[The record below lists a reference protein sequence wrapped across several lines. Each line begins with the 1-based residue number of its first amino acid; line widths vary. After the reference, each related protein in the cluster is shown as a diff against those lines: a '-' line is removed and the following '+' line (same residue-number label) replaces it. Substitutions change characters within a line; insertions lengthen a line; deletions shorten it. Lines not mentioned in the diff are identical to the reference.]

1 MREDRF
7 MVSVPATVE
16 GLRAVRSL
24 AGVVRC
30 NATCV
35 YSLAQA
41 VLAADAGACAVSVG
55 VGDVSDH
62 WHWKTG
68 REAPAWEDR
77 GVLLCSSVQMTLRT
91 LEYTGTAT
99 VAAGCRTVAQV
110 LELAGADCIALAP
123 WMVHA
128 LARRDAADVY
138 EHLPHHA
145 RIAADQYMLRPA
157 TLTVWPQDATELLRQ
172 ERARTTECFN
182 NVGRTVSNAIAPFV
196 RLEA

>member
-1 MREDRF
+1 
-7 MVSVPATVE
+7 MVSVPATAE
-16 GLRAVRSL
+16 GLRAVRAL

-55 VGDVSDH
+55 VGTVSDH
-62 WHWKTG
+62 WRWQTG
-68 REAPAWEDR
+68 RAAPAWEDR

-91 LEYTGTAT
+91 LEYTRTT
-99 VAAGCRTVAQV
+99 TIAAGCRTVAQA
-110 LELAGADCIALAP
+110 LELAGADCLALAP
-123 WMVHA
+123 PVLHA

-145 RIAADQYMLRPA
+145 RISADQYMLRPA
-157 TLTVWPQDATELLRQ
+157 TLTVWPQDANELLAQ
-172 ERARTTECFN
+172 ERARTTECYN
-182 NVGRTVSNAIAPFV
+182 TVGRTISNSIAPFV